1 MLERESK
8 SESEREPTE
17 SELVYRSL
25 ARDREVVGRV
35 SMVIGRREVIGRV
48 SMDIGHMGRRL
59 SEYGRRERKGRRRL
73 GESGHRS

>member
-1 MLERESK
+1 MLERE

-35 SMVIGRREVIGRV
+35 SMVIGRRERKG
-48 SMDIGHMGRRL
+48 GHRS
-59 SEYGRRERKGRRRL
+59 SEYG
-73 GESGHRS
+73 HRSYGT